1 MLQSL
6 YSNCINIEFLSILE
20 YCHGHDSLNVWC
32 SYFFSFNFEFSMGSK
47 ASRRILIVQFTIL
60 FRRYIFERSFE
71 RSQQIAKYLTFEV
84 KYV

>member
-47 ASRRILIVQFTIL
+47 ASIL
-60 FRRYIFERSFE
+60 YG
-71 RSQQIAKYLTFEV
+71 AN
-84 KYV
+84 